1 MSANQK
7 TLSFRISF
15 PDGTRREESFEQS
28 SVKIG
33 SAATCHLQIEH
44 PSVSR
49 LHAVIEA
56 TAAGEVIIRDLGSK
70 LGTFVNEKK
79 IAPRAKLSSGS
90 RLRLGEV
97 NIDFFDGP
105 LGASAQP
112 AVAAPAA
119 PSVPAAAAAPKAA
132 AQTAPK
138 AAPLAPKAPPAAP
151 ANPAASV
158 DKFAAAAA
166 AAAAAK
172 KKAAQKRN
180 PFAPP
185 PVETSAPSTPLVK
198 LDPKEIDSDVCQIEV
213 SVLWGEDTVLHIEHL
228 DKEETFVVGGGS
240 IDNVVDKKEKDR
252 FNYIIGAEALGLLEY
267 PVVVREAGQTWVVIP
282 EGATGEQIMG
292 GHATPLTALPLQ
304 SSAALPGAQQ
314 VALEED
320 ATIRIQHRDFVFVV
334 KEVKAAKVIPTG
346 VEIDWGFFAYLGG
359 ALLFF
364 LLAAL
369 IVYFR
374 PPDGGALSGQGLD
387 MNNRLIQFAIE
398 AAEQVIEEP
407 EPMESGDP
415 GEASAGDEGAM
426 GKPDEAKTDRRF
438 GVEGTASETQLARSE
453 MKEMAASTAV
463 AGILASL
470 SGSFNAPTSP
480 YGGDTAIG
488 SDPMSAIGNMTGS
501 AIGTSGG
508 FGGLGMSGTGGGGG
522 GFGLGTIGMGNMG
535 TVGAAGVGRTGNLQR
550 RTGAVPKMTS
560 GAIESRGSLDKE
572 LIRRV
577 VRRNESQ
584 VRFCY
589 EQALHSNPD
598 LRGRV
603 EIRFLIAPTGAVQ
616 SAVVAKT
623 EVGNQ
628 VGNCIAQAVRRW
640 TFPAPEGGG
649 IVSVTYPWTF
659 SSGG

>member
-7 TLSFRISF
+7 KLSFRITL

-33 SAATCHLQIEH
+33 STATCHLQIDH

-56 TAAGEVIIRDLGSK
+56 TASGEILVRDLGSK
-70 LGTFVNEKK
+70 LGTFINEKR
-79 IAPRAKLSSGS
+79 IAPRGKLTSGS

-97 NIDFFDGP
+97 IVDFFDGDP
-105 LGASAQP
+105 AAAS
-112 AVAAPAA
+112 AAPAA
-119 PSVPAAAAAPKAA
+119 PAAAPTASAAAAAAPKAPVA
-132 AQTAPK
+132 AAPK
-138 AAPLAPKAPPAAP
+138 AAPAPAAP
-151 ANPAASV
+151 GAIA

-166 AAAAAK
+166 AAAATK
-172 KKAAQKRN
+172 KPAHKRN
-180 PFAPP
+180 PFAAPP
-185 PVETSAPSTPLVK
+185 PDPVSSSGPPIK
-198 LDPKEIDSDVCQIEV
+198 LDPAEIESDVRQVEV
-213 SVLWGEDTVLHIEHL
+213 AILWGEDSVLHIEHL
-228 DKEETFVVGGGS
+228 DREDSFLVGGGS
-240 IDNVVDKKEKDR
+240 IESVVEKKDKDR
-252 FNYIIGAEALGLLEY
+252 FNFIIGAEALGLLEL
-267 PVVVREAGQTWVVIP
+267 PLVVREAGQTWVVIP
-282 EGATGEQIMG
+282 DGATGEQIKG
-292 GHATPLTALPLQ
+292 GHPTPLTALPLQ
-304 SSAALPGAQQ
+304 TSAALPGAQQ
-314 VALEED
+314 IALEAD
-320 ATIRIQHRDFVFVV
+320 ATIRIRHREFIFVV
-334 KEVKAAKVIPTG
+334 KEINAGKVIPG
-346 VEIDWGFFAYLGG
+346 SFEIDWGFLAYVGG
-359 ALLFF
+359 AFLFF

-415 GEASAGDEGAM
+415 GTASAGDEGEM
-426 GKPDEAKTDRRF
+426 GKPEEAKTDRRF
-438 GVEGTASETQLARSE
+438 GVEGSASETQLARSE

-488 SDPMSAIGNMTGS
+488 GDPMSAIGNMTGS

-522 GFGLGTIGMGNMG
+522 GFGLGTIGVGNMG

-550 RTGAVPKMTS
+550 RTGAVPKMTA

-589 EQALHSNPD
+589 EQALHANPD

-616 SAVVAKT
+616 SSVVAKS

-640 TFPAPEGGG
+640 TFPAPDGGG

-659 SSGG
+659 SAGN

>member
-7 TLSFRISF
+7 KLSFRITL

-33 SAATCHLQIEH
+33 STATCHLQIDH

-56 TAAGEVIIRDLGSK
+56 TASGDVLIRDLGSK

-79 IAPRAKLSSGS
+79 IAPRAKLTSGA
-90 RLRLGEV
+90 RIRLGEV
-97 NIDFFDGP
+97 NVDFFEGEV
-105 LGASAQP
+105 GAIGAAPPAAAPKAAPSAS
-112 AVAAPAA
+112 APAA
-119 PSVPAAAAAPKAA
+119 AAKPSPFAPAAAAPKAA
-132 AQTAPK
+132 
-138 AAPLAPKAPPAAP
+138 PAAR
-151 ANPAASV
+151 PAASV

-166 AAAAAK
+166 AAAATK
-172 KKAAQKRN
+172 KPAAHKRN
-180 PFAPP
+180 PFAAPP
-185 PVETSAPSTPLVK
+185 PEPATSTPAIK
-198 LDPKEIDSDVCQIEV
+198 LDRQEIESDVRQVEV
-213 SVLWGEDTVLHIEHL
+213 TVLWGEDSILHIEHL
-228 DKEETFVVGGGS
+228 DQDESFTVGGGS
-240 IDNVVDKKEKDR
+240 IDNVIDKKEKDR
-252 FNYIIGAEALGLLEY
+252 FNYVIGLEALGLLEL
-267 PVVVREAGQTWVVIP
+267 PLVVREAGQTWVVLP
-282 EGATGEQIMG
+282 DGASGEQIKG
-292 GHATPLTALPLQ
+292 GHSTPLSALPLQ
-304 SSAALPGAQQ
+304 TSAALPGAQQ
-314 VALEED
+314 IALEPD
-320 ATIRIQHRDFVFVV
+320 ATIRIKHREFVFIV
-334 KEVKAAKVIPTG
+334 KEINAGKVIPG
-346 VEIDWGFFAYLGG
+346 SIDVDWGFLAYVAG
-359 ALLFF
+359 AFLFF
-364 LLAAL
+364 LIAAL

-426 GKPDEAKTDRRF
+426 GKPEEAKTDRRF
-438 GVEGTASETQLARSE
+438 GVEGNASETQLARSE

-488 SDPMSAIGNMTGS
+488 ADPMSAIGNMTGS

-522 GFGLGTIGMGNMG
+522 GFGLGTIGVGNMG

-550 RTGAVPKMTS
+550 RTGAVPKMTA

-616 SAVVAKT
+616 SSVVAKS

-659 SSGG
+659 SSGN